1 VKVFISYRREDSAG
15 HSGRL
20 YDSLQA
26 HLGADGVFM
35 DLRGIDSGQNFAD
48 VIHTAIRS
56 SDVLLAVIGREWLS
70 CTGTNG
76 RRLDDPHDFVRTEIA
91 TALALGTPIIPVLV
105 DGTSMPRAASLPDL
119 LKPLSKR
126 DAHELSDERWSYDVG
141 RLIVATEKLTGKT
154 SWWERRPWRSL
165 AAAVAILAILGGAY
179 FFLGRRAPAPG
190 PQDADSYAVRGAQL
204 LTNGDYDGAITA
216 FDRALAIDPRP
227 ESYYNRGL
235 AYHSKKNIDKAIAD
249 WNTVINLDA
258 RDVRAYRQRGN
269 GYFTKGDFS
278 LAIADYS
285 RAIELDPKDP
295 KAYYNRGVVFQT
307 RGELARAAADFN
319 TVITLGGDADAER
332 DARARLSQLESSPR
346 VTPAAGASLAGD
358 WIAEVTYD
366 WGAKHRERFRFK
378 VDGND
383 VLGTASFLEVRRG
396 IVNGSLNGDRVLFQ
410 TQTQEIAGDKTSDV
424 VHSYRGTLAG
434 DVITFYMQSE
444 GGSSTVPVEFT
455 AERVRP

>member
-26 HLGADGVFM
+26 HFGADGVFM

-56 SDVLLAVIGREWLS
+56 SDVLLAVIGSEWLS
-70 CTGTNG
+70 CTGTHG

-91 TALALGTPIIPVLV
+91 TAIALGTPIIPVLV

-119 LKPLSKR
+119 LRPLAKR

-141 RLIVATEKLTGKT
+141 HLIAATEKLAGKT
-154 SWWERRPWRSL
+154 GGWKRRPWRAL
-165 AAAVAILAILGGAY
+165 AAALAILAILGGAY
-179 FFLGRRAPAPG
+179 FVLRGRQPAPG
-190 PQDADSYAVRGAQL
+190 LQDTDSYAA
-204 LTNGDYDGAITA
+204 
-216 FDRALAIDPRP
+216 
-227 ESYYNRGL
+227 
-235 AYHSKKNIDKAIAD
+235 
-249 WNTVINLDA
+249 
-258 RDVRAYRQRGN
+258 
-269 GYFTKGDFS
+269 
-278 LAIADYS
+278 
-285 RAIELDPKDP
+285 
-295 KAYYNRGVVFQT
+295 
-307 RGELARAAADFN
+307 
-319 TVITLGGDADAER
+319 
-332 DARARLSQLESSPR
+332 R
-346 VTPAAGASLAGD
+346 VTPAASASLAGD
-358 WIAEVTYD
+358 WIAEVTYE

-383 VLGTASFLEVRRG
+383 VLGTASFLEVQRG

-424 VHSYRGTLAG
+424 VHSYRGTLVG
-434 DVITFYMQSE
+434 DVIRFYMQSE
-444 GGSSTVPVEFT
+444 GGSSTAPVEFR